1 MKLFLDIDYCTH
13 IKDCRLMEL
22 RLYLEISYKPSKF
35 PIERLL
41 NFLLNPMFAISRIP
55 YSHQL
60 NTVFELKKILNNE
73 E

>member
-1 MKLFLDIDYCTH
+1 MKLFLDIDYWTH

-35 PIERLL
+35 LIETLL
-41 NFLLNPMFAISRIP
+41 NFLLNPNVCNQSYTLFTS
-55 YSHQL
+55 
-60 NTVFELKKILNNE
+60 NTVFKLKKILNNE